1 MLPLVQDRLTLWF
14 TVPNPATTGAL
25 PKLMLGVVIWQ
36 SLVTVRLT
44 TMLWLPLPMSRPR
57 QILPIPMPEQ

>member
-1 MLPLVQDRLTLWF
+1 MVHDTFMLWL

-25 PKLMLGVVIWQ
+25 AKLMSGVVIWQ

-44 TMLWLPLPMSRPR
+44 FKSWLPEPMSRPR
-57 QILPIPMPEQ
+57 HIPNAPIPEQ

>member
-1 MLPLVQDRLTLWF
+1 MPWL

-25 PKLMLGVVIWQ
+25 AKLMLGVVIWQ

-44 TMLWLPLPMSRPR
+44 FKSWLPEPMSRPR
-57 QILPIPMPEQ
+57 HIPNAPIPEQ